1 MKFLELFIGAI
12 ILWSV
17 FYQIGLLI
25 FDRRTHLKKT
35 RLVLIILVFSFIL
48 ALISNINYD
57 TIGEVL
63 KMVVVYSLM
72 LVFNKFLYKNNYS
85 EIIIGSVLLFL
96 IYVIAESLVA
106 LFFSIII
113 IFINGGSLK
122 FLQNSILMNVI
133 ITSLAYII
141 TYFGQKK
148 FSIIVKENKYTN
160 NSSIIIV
167 IIILFTT
174 MLLLVRIP
182 INQWKFSIEFIIT
195 MLILACFCIIGFL
208 MIKQKAEIQQT
219 TSKYQQLA
227 NYSNLM
233 NNLLEDYRVISHE
246 QKNQL
251 LIIRSMID
259 DSNKELV
266 EYVENLLGRRLS
278 FKYEWVNQ
286 LNNMPLHG
294 LKGLINYKLIE
305 MESLKINM
313 DISISKDIAKT
324 SLSRLS
330 TKQKDNLYSIFGIYL
345 DNAIQAAK
353 ESKEKEI
360 SLEIYKEKKEIV
372 MILANTYIGSIEMEK
387 IDNYGYT
394 TKGKNHGIGL
404 HIVKKIMLEDE
415 TFCQNRR
422 LFKNYY
428 VQELR
433 IHLDRI
439 KK

>member
-25 FDRRTHLKKT
+25 FKK
-35 RLVLIILVFSFIL
+35 REKINYFYLIVMIVAFSLVLAIINYKSYESIELIIKILMVYALMLLFNKTLYQNKNSEVILGSLILFLDYVISEVTVAILFSCVLTFLKYDSLKMLQNGILVNLTITIIAYVIILLGNKKIL
-48 ALISNINYD
+48 RIMKENKYIS
-57 TIGEVL
+57 
-63 KMVVVYSLM
+63 KS
-72 LVFNKFLYKNNYS
+72 
-85 EIIIGSVLLFL
+85 
-96 IYVIAESLVA
+96 
-106 LFFSIII
+106 
-113 IFINGGSLK
+113 
-122 FLQNSILMNVI
+122 NSILM
-133 ITSLAYII
+133 SLVLVTAI
-141 TYFGQKK
+141 
-148 FSIIVKENKYTN
+148 
-160 NSSIIIV
+160 
-167 IIILFTT
+167 
-174 MLLLVRIP
+174 LLLVRIP
-182 INQWKFSIEFIIT
+182 INRWKFSIEFILT
-195 MLILACFCIIGFL
+195 MLILLSFCIIGFFML
-208 MIKQKAEIQQT
+208 KQKAEIQQT